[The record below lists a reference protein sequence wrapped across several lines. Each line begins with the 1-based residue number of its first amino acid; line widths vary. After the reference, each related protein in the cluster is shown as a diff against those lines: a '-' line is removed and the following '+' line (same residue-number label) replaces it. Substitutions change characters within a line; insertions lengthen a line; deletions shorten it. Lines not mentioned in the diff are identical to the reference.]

1 MRKLAIFGAMAL
13 MLTVAT
19 PVFAASHTTGSGAAH
34 PATASSRMLNASGT
48 SGKAHF
54 TSRIVLAG
62 SGKSGTFEVSVRGEA
77 PKSHET
83 SVLDLGACG
92 AAGDTAVIRL
102 TRTTAASGT
111 WAGTAKLT
119 SAEAARLMAALKA
132 HKPISA
138 AVTDGSVRL
147 CGTYSG

>member
-1 MRKLAIFGAMAL
+1 MRRLAIFGALAL
-13 MLTVAT
+13 TLTVAA

-34 PATASSRMLNASGT
+34 PAAAAGRTLHATAT
-48 SGKAHF
+48 SGKAYF
-54 TSRIVLAG
+54 SSRVVLAAD
-62 SGKSGTFEVSVRGEA
+62 GKSGTFEVSVRGEA
-77 PKSHET
+77 PKSHAT

-119 SAEAARLMAALKA
+119 TMEAARLAAAIKS